1 MSKKHLAIS
10 LLTLGLAS
18 VSFCAV
24 PLDTGLFA
32 KKITVT
38 FGGYQSSETLTDFPA
53 LVKLSTDIDG
63 FSYGDFKLPNG
74 GDLRF
79 ADSDGNLIPHDVDT
93 WNSNGV
99 STVWVKVPSLSNGA
113 KVYAYYS
120 SFRDL
125 PAVESKDVWDD
136 DYVGVWHLGE
146 SALPL
151 KESSETSSDFTTS
164 YGTSIAYAAPG
175 VIGGAVDF
183 SANGQNNSIIAP
195 DHDALD
201 GFSKFTIETWTF
213 QNEHKN
219 NAGIIAKRK
228 EYNQE
233 CAYYLY
239 NITNSTT
246 KTIPLCVPTNKNT
259 TADWTYHQVQT
270 IGEWNYLVYTVDM
283 TKTTS
288 NVHGIKNGS
297 SSTWYNSKDFHGTMA
312 NCASDLCLGNLGA
325 NKTYSFNG
333 KIDEVRIS
341 KTVRSDE
348 WVKATYDTITSANFA
363 FYEVGDAPGS
373 GMINP
378 AEFRLSMEVTFSGYS
393 GEELNDFPAL
403 VKLSTAIAGF
413 RYSDF
418 SLLGGGDLRF
428 ADEDGN
434 ILPHEID
441 TWDTAGVSTVWV
453 KVPSLTKDTKIYAYY
468 GCANPPAASPDSVWD
483 SGYVG
488 VWHLGESGLPM
499 KESTG
504 VSTDFS
510 QSTNTVVYGASGAV
524 GRSVDFSTSY
534 ASQYNGLFAND
545 DDDLDGFED
554 FTIEVW
560 TFQNA
565 FYTDDSKELWAGILG
580 KRAAAKNDES
590 FFVYQNS
597 LKNAGN
603 TLPKYCFNVNGT
615 DGREML
621 TATTLP
627 VLGQWMHNVY
637 TRNAGTGAINV
648 YFDGTNNVSAVATQQ
663 GPVYAGSAPLQL
675 GWVAATYSTFP
686 GKIDEVRIS
695 KVVRSA
701 AWIKATHDT
710 ITSDDFATYSIEN
723 AYVGGLIDLDAFRRK
738 VDVSFT
744 GHTGGELQDFPVLVK
759 LSTNIVDFSY
769 SDFSY
774 PDGHDLCFIDSEY
787 RILPYEID
795 VWNTNGVSAVWV
807 KVPSFT
813 KNTKITAIYGYENPP
828 SNTPSDVWD
837 DNYVGVWHLGESA
850 LPLRESSRTSSDFSF
865 SNGTGIEFASS
876 GIVGG
881 SVDFGDSGNSRSL
894 SALDHDALDGFQ
906 KFTIEAW
913 TYMEAGRRGFMG
925 GADGTDLNKGLLA
938 KRLSS
943 TSQSSYYLYDT
954 GSATQLYGSLN
965 GTSSSLFSSNVKAAS
980 DAWTHQVYTFD
991 GSISSSNV
999 EGWKDGVSA
1008 GKTTRAMQSINAG
1021 TANLVLGNFS
1031 ATDAR
1036 NFPGKIDELRIS
1048 KVVRSGDWIKAT
1060 YNTVTRGDFATYE
1073 VGQPGVEEQIPWYTN
1088 GVIACSIPDYTRESD
1103 DQFLYVFTA
1112 DCLVRAL
1119 TNLHIKTTTPSGE
1132 TDRGYF
1138 MSGERLSVDVP
1149 ASGTLGLVA
1158 EPIDPAD
1165 IPSAE
1170 VSPSGEY
1177 TVERHGVYT
1186 EYVFTGDGWIDID
1199 TPGVADIVIVGPN
1212 GGDTVELKR
1221 VLLNDGGSIIVNDYM
1236 AGFGRYLVSAGMGSS
1251 SGSVRVRVWK
1261 GCALSVESV
1270 APSKATLVWGVMDIN
1285 GTADIRLQY
1294 GTSKSYLTNSVMLAA
1309 DAAAGAGG
1317 TVDVTGLDP
1326 ETTYY
1331 ARLYKDSGSGYAAIG
1346 DDAVSFT
1353 TAVLLSEA
1361 SEGKV
1366 VTVSQ
1371 PPVPGLNAGYSGTTN
1386 IVNIATNDSRFGWID
1401 WDVRGVIASTNRGS
1415 ATTTTAFPP
1424 MWANYR
1430 TWVFTG
1436 YMYFDGEHYYQF
1448 GEMIDDQ
1455 TLFKIDGDNKIND
1468 TAWNTWGKCC
1478 VKPTQGWHAIEVR
1491 FANAGGGSGYS
1502 GAIASSLPGTIDDY
1516 ITDKNDLKT
1525 GFGYAQVDSQG
1536 DPANMRSL
1544 EWLCDPGDGSLLRKV
1559 LQPEA
1564 KICITGF
1571 EVDVNGHYTVS
1582 VSNCMNEAV
1591 SGTLY
1596 YGDSADINA
1605 LTNSSNVYFS
1615 SAKAIE
1621 LGAGETGRKAIEW
1634 ESDTP
1639 PYYVLVFPG
1648 IGESE
1653 VTSLAAGTRVAAS
1666 VKSIGADSAVITTA
1680 VGFDLDVSGDSPSA
1694 TLTAYYGCVG
1704 SGTGASAAALWLG
1717 LPEEERRS
1725 QVFGTVKA
1733 GTYDFTLG
1741 GLDVGSNYIV
1751 RVKSVDEGGNE
1762 AWSAPMKISVSGVYM
1777 GDGVEVYE
1785 SDPRQQK
1792 LTVHRAGD
1800 ASSSLTV
1807 FLEYSGGGVGSVS
1820 KLPRSVVLEAGSTSA
1835 DIPFTVTDNTRK
1847 DGDRSFAASITAGST
1862 YVSIAPSSATVTI
1875 IDDESA
1881 PGEVVTWTGAKDL
1894 NWADAD
1900 NWDKDHAPRSVDT
1913 ACFAGTGVTAG
1924 MTVDLSVS
1932 AGIRVLHIESPLSFT
1947 IGGSGSLAVN
1957 RVERTDTDGAEEGLV
1972 SIAVPVVAGN
1982 AENNYTIWDVEGSS
1996 GIELTGGLSAADGI
2010 KFLKDGDGGLWL
2022 SAADTAYSG
2031 PWNIYGG
2038 TVYANAASA
2047 IKGDIMIGA
2056 GETAAE
2062 LRALVDNAIAPS
2074 SSPSVYTNG
2083 TLVAREA
2090 DDASLAS
2097 MLIKVYEG
2105 GLADLGEHFSANQA
2119 QVEGGRITGEMF
2131 SRSSSNQRLTASNSG
2146 ITSVFDADY
2155 RIAAGGPFEIKV
2167 DDGASAVDLEI
2178 GGRVYYNGNA
2188 KSDQYFTKFG
2198 SGTMRT
2204 TKDWT
2209 GMSLAVQINGGRI
2222 LVDNPSAD
2230 GLGNQAVRVDA
2241 GATLGGTGF
2250 IGGTTA
2256 SYETSSAV
2264 TVEGEGNNEGEI
2276 APGTVDADGKHV
2288 LGTLTVG
2295 SQAKS
2300 GSVDFGDYTKF
2311 TVNIGADGTSDLL
2324 MVYGTATIANGA
2336 GTKLVIVCDDPS
2348 PVDISPR
2355 VVLRATGGLTGTFH
2369 SVTTP
2374 AAGWKVVYT
2383 SKEILVVP
2391 PQPGRRFI
2399 IR

>member
-1 MSKKHLAIS
+1 MSKKHLAIF

-38 FGGYQSSETLTDFPA
+38 FGGVQSGATLTGFPA
-53 LVKLSTDIDG
+53 LVRLSTAIEG
-63 FSYGDFKLPNG
+63 FSYGDFNDQNG

-79 ADSDGNLIPHDVDT
+79 ADSDGNLIPHEIDT
-93 WNSNGV
+93 WNTAGE
-99 STVWVKVPSLSNGA
+99 STVWVKVPSLSKDT
-113 KVYAYYS
+113 KVYAYYG
-120 SFRDL
+120 SFKEL
-125 PAVESKDVWDD
+125 PAVAASDVWDD
-136 DYVGVWHLGE
+136 NYVGVWHLGE

-151 KESSETSSDFTTS
+151 RESSATSSDFS
-164 YGTSIAYAAPG
+164 SAN
-175 VIGGAVDF
+175 GGAVNYAAEGIVGGSVDF
-183 SANGQNNSIIAP
+183 GTSGRSSVLNAP

-201 GFSKFTIETWTF
+201 GFTACTIEAWTF
-213 QNEHKN
+213 IDADARSYRASGNDS
-219 NAGIIAKRK
+219 AKGLLSKRSG
-228 EYNQE
+228 YQTQGSYHLWDDGASTSI
-233 CAYYLY
+233 CLAS
-239 NITNSTT
+239 NSTSQT
-246 KTIPLCVPTNKNT
+246 QINGIVNVP
-259 TADWTYHQVQT
+259 AGEWVHQVVT
-270 IGEWNYLVYTVDM
+270 FDAGNTACYKSGASAGTGSTPV
-283 TKTTS
+283 TKINS
-288 NVHGIKNGS
+288 GS
-297 SSTWYNSKDFHGTMA
+297 A
-312 NCASDLCLGNLGA
+312 DLHLGCLQVGDSRN
-325 NKTYSFNG
+325 FPG

-341 KTVRSDE
+341 KVARSAA
-348 WVKATYDTITSANFA
+348 WVKTTYDTISSASFA
-363 FYEVGDAPGS
+363 SYEVGDAPGS
-373 GMINP
+373 GKLNP
-378 AEFRLSMEVTFSGYS
+378 NQFRVSIEVTFSGYS

-403 VKLSTAIAGF
+403 VKLSTAITGF
-413 RYSDF
+413 KYSDF
-418 SLLGGGDLRF
+418 ALLGGGDLRF
-428 ADEDGN
+428 ADEDGKL
-434 ILPHEID
+434 LPHEID

-695 KVVRSA
+695 RVVRSA

-723 AYVGGLIDLDAFRRK
+723 AYVGGLIDLEAFRRK

-769 SDFSY
+769 ADFSY
-774 PDGHDLCFIDSEY
+774 SDGHDLCFVDSEY
-787 RILPYEID
+787 RILPHEID
-795 VWNTNGVSAVWV
+795 VWNPNGVSAVWV
-807 KVPSFT
+807 KVPSLT
-813 KNTKITAIYGYENPP
+813 KSTKITALYGYENPP
-828 SNTPSDVWD
+828 ANTPSDVWD
-837 DNYVGVWHLGESA
+837 EDYVGVWHLGGDA
-850 LPLRESSRTSSDFSF
+850 LPLRESSAT
-865 SNGTGIEFASS
+865 
-876 GIVGG
+876 
-881 SVDFGDSGNSRSL
+881 SVDFTQTSSSSDGISYNAEGVVGGAVDLSGAMGHERYLKAN
-894 SALDHDALDGFQ
+894 DHDSLDGFAD
-906 KFTIEAW
+906 FTIELW
-913 TYMEAGRRGFMG
+913 TYQDQFYS
-925 GADGTDLNKGLLA
+925 DSSYVGLYA
-938 KRLSS
+938 KRNGSGSQESYFAYEDSASRKPVVAYGGNGGNDQRVSLGSS
-943 TSQSSYYLYDT
+943 TLPELGKWTYQAFVRNQGAKTIDLYFDALSKGHSTPTKST
-954 GSATQLYGSLN
+954 G
-965 GTSSSLFSSNVKAAS
+965 NV
-980 DAWTHQVYTFD
+980 Y
-991 GSISSSNV
+991 
-999 EGWKDGVSA
+999 
-1008 GKTTRAMQSINAG
+1008 AG
-1021 TANLVLGNFS
+1021 TAPLMLGGGGGHK
-1031 ATDAR
+1031 A
-1036 NFPGKIDELRIS
+1036 FPGKLDEFRIS
-1048 KVVRSGDWIKAT
+1048 KSARSQAWIKAT
-1060 YNTVTRGDFATYE
+1060 YDTMTKDDFATYE

-1132 TDRGYF
+1132 VDRGYF
-1138 MSGERLSVDVP
+1138 ASGDRLSVDVP
-1149 ASGTLGLVA
+1149 ASGTLGLTA

-1177 TVERHGVYT
+1177 TVERHGVYA
-1186 EYVFTGDGWIDID
+1186 EYVFTGDGRIDID
-1199 TPGVADIVIVGPN
+1199 APGVADIVIVGPN

-1221 VLLNDGGSIIVNDYM
+1221 VILNEGVSILVNADA
-1236 AGFGRYLVSAGMGSS
+1236 AGFGRYLVGVGMGAQS

-1261 GCALSVESV
+1261 DFALSVESV
-1270 APSKATLVWGVMDIN
+1270 EVSKATLVWGVMDIK

-1294 GTSKSYLTNSVMLAA
+1294 GTAKPYLTNSVLLAV
-1309 DAAAGAGG
+1309 DASAGAGG
-1317 TVDVTGLDP
+1317 TVYVTGLDP
-1326 ETTYY
+1326 ETTYF
-1331 ARLYKDSGSGYAAIG
+1331 ARLYKDSGSGYAPIG
-1346 DDAVSFT
+1346 EDAVSFT

-1361 SEGKV
+1361 LEGKV

-1371 PPVPGLNAGYSGTTN
+1371 PCQPGLNAGYANTN
-1386 IVNIATNDSRFGWID
+1386 NVAIPVNDTQIRWLEE
-1401 WDVRGVIASTNRGS
+1401 DVLGVIAATNRGAN
-1415 ATTTTAFPP
+1415 ATATSTAFPP
-1424 MWANYR
+1424 IWANNR

-1448 GEMIDDQ
+1448 G
-1455 TLFKIDGDNKIND
+1455 K
-1468 TAWNTWGKCC
+1468 
-1478 VKPTQGWHAIEVR
+1478 
-1491 FANAGGGSGYS
+1491 
-1502 GAIASSLPGTIDDY
+1502 TIDDSTQFIVDGDKKINNGTWNAWTTATIKPTEGWHPVEIRLANATGGAGISGSNTVY
-1516 ITDKNDLKT
+1516 VTRGEALADYTTDKNGQLC
-1525 GFGYAQVDSQG
+1525 GFGYAMSDANEA
-1536 DPANMRSL
+1536 PWNMRSL

-1571 EVDVNGHYTVS
+1571 DVDVNGHYTVS

-1596 YGDSADINA
+1596 YGESADINV

-1621 LGAGETGRKAIEW
+1621 LGAGETDRKAIEW
-1634 ESDTP
+1634 ESDSP

-1648 IGESE
+1648 IGTSE
-1653 VTSLAAGTRVAAS
+1653 VTALAAGTCVAAS

-1694 TLTAYYGCVG
+1694 TLTAYYGCVDA
-1704 SGTGASAAALWLG
+1704 GTGASEEALWLS

-1725 QVFGTVKA
+1725 QLFGTVKA

-1741 GLDVGSNYIV
+1741 GLEVGSNYV
-1751 RVKSVDEGGNE
+1751 VCVKSTDEGGNE
-1762 AWSAPMKISVSGVYM
+1762 AWSDPMKISVSGVYM

-1820 KLPRSVVLEAGSTSA
+1820 KLPRSVVLEAGSTST
-1835 DIPFTVTDNTRK
+1835 DIPFTVTDNTHK
-1847 DGDRSFAASITAGST
+1847 DGGRSFAASITAGST

-1881 PGEVVTWTGAKDL
+1881 PSEVVTWTGDKGDL

-1913 ACFAGTGVTAG
+1913 ACFTDSGVTTG
-1924 MTVDLSVS
+1924 MIVNLSASV
-1932 AGIRVLHIESPLSFT
+1932 GIRALRIETSKPFT
-1947 IGGSGSLAVN
+1947 IGGSSSLAVN
-1957 RVERTDTDGAEEGLV
+1957 RVERTDTDGVEEGLV

-1982 AENNYTIWDVEGSS
+1982 AENGYTIWEVEGSS
-1996 GIELTGGLSAADGI
+1996 GIELSGGLSAPDGI
-2010 KFLKDGDGGLWL
+2010 KFLKDGEGGLWL
-2022 SAADTAYSG
+2022 SAADTEYSG
-2031 PWNIYGG
+2031 PWNIYSGS
-2038 TVYANAASA
+2038 VYANAANA
-2047 IKGDIMIGA
+2047 IKGDITIGK
-2056 GETAAE
+2056 GKNSAE

-2074 SSPSVYTNG
+2074 SSPLVYTNG
-2083 TLVAREA
+2083 TLVARES
-2090 DDASLAS
+2090 DDASLAAMHIS
-2097 MLIKVYEG
+2097 VFEG

-2119 QVEGGRITGEMF
+2119 QVKGGRITGEMF
-2131 SRSSSNQRLTASNSG
+2131 SRSSSNQSLTASNSG
-2146 ITSVFDADY
+2146 LTSVFDADY
-2155 RIAAGGPFEIKV
+2155 RIAAGGPFEINV
-2167 DDGASAVDLEI
+2167 EDGASAVDLEI

-2188 KSDQYFTKFG
+2188 KSDQYFTKFD

-2264 TVEGEGNNEGEI
+2264 TVIGEGNNEGEI
-2276 APGTVDADGKHV
+2276 APGTVDADGNHV

-2311 TVNIGADGTSDLL
+2311 TVNIGPDGTSDLL
-2324 MVYGTATIANGA
+2324 MVNGTATIANA
-2336 GTKLVIVCDDPS
+2336 GTKLIIVCDDPS
-2348 PVDISPR
+2348 PVDIRPR
-2355 VVLRATGGLTGTFH
+2355 VVLRATGGLAGTFH

-2383 SKEILVVP
+2383 SKEIQVVP